1 MTVVC
6 GRMRQITAQARAE
19 WRMTNEPSRD
29 QASPL
34 TPRFIPFVIRHP
46 PFVIFLT
53 HRPHRP
59 NSTTP
64 IVMTTHRLGKIAR
77 LPYFIRLKLNE
88 RLADNEPAQALANWL
103 NAQPEVEEVLA
114 KQFGGRPISPQNI
127 SAWKQGGYRDWERF
141 QESRLQAR
149 TFLEEA
155 DELVSDLFDP
165 NEEGEAFGSFL
176 DRLGDRMALSLMQ
189 LFREVELRE
198 SGPERTRDLLHIA
211 RELSRLRRVDHER
224 QRTAIAQ
231 KQRYDEEV
239 KQIKWEQAGDAVRE
253 MIEKQRL
260 KSQVTQYRAR
270 LLFGL
275 AEETLKPAEEKEI
288 REFFL
293 RNAERIRECG
303 LPGFPEGEELEQ
315 LLEEIRASKEE
326 KAAEEESEDEE
337 DEENG
342 DEPTDE
348 ETAEVEAVEA
358 DDADED
364 ARNTKAAE
372 PAAPAKP
379 EAATEEIKASQAST
393 SLHQASNFS
402 PELERL

>member
-1 MTVVC
+1 M
-6 GRMRQITAQARAE
+6 
-19 WRMTNEPSRD
+19 
-29 QASPL
+29 
-34 TPRFIPFVIRHP
+34 
-46 PFVIFLT
+46 
-53 HRPHRP
+53 
-59 NSTTP
+59 
-64 IVMTTHRLGKIAR
+64 MTTHRLGKIAR

-211 RELSRLRRVDHER
+211 RELSRLRRGDHER

-239 KQIKWEQAGDAVRE
+239 KQAEWEQAGDAVRE

-293 RNAERIRECG
+293 RNADRIREFG

-326 KAAEEESEDEE
+326 KAGEEESEESEDEE
-337 DEENG
+337 EEGDE

-348 ETAEVEAVEA
+348 ETEEEGETAEIEAVE
-358 DDADED
+358 ADED

-379 EAATEEIKASQAST
+379 EAVTEEIKASQAYT
-393 SLHQASNFS
+393 SLHQAPAFS
-402 PELERL
+402 PQSAASGPDQSPSATTSTAEWGPEAKV